1 MPAMGAHSRRK
12 RRPGKDPYDAHEVP
26 STDVTDSG
34 VFHRLTD
41 SGILQRVAVSGGA
54 ESRRRS
60 SVTHRSPSPDTLE
73 MPCCGQTLSE
83 VSRRDQVT
91 TDPAQV
97 TCRG

>member
-1 MPAMGAHSRRK
+1 MGLHSRRK
-12 RRPGKDPYDAHEVP
+12 RRSGKESHDAHEVP
-26 STDVTDSG
+26 SPDVTDSG

-41 SGILQRVAVSGGA
+41 SGILQRVGASGGA

-73 MPCCGQTLSE
+73 MPCCGLTMPE